1 MMKKEKEL
9 VPTLVKSL
17 LSSFTNLVK
26 DKVSKLPLY
35 EKLKNQKK
43 DQDGNYLFNSND
55 YKIVIDIHW
64 FYHIIIKLIRQ
75 IREIFDAPLSIFNK
89 ICKNNFDFDSLFKEI
104 FYDLVFYKEIA
115 YLLIHAEYNNST
127 PSIVADIVKKI
138 VDETR
143 KLMIFPQIKKI
154 NDLLNFDRK
163 SGNGYFEYITNLK
176 KSISDPVNEKFS
188 DLKTCIDEH
197 ETKNQNQPVYA
208 RSKKTEKEVT
218 TILKK

>member
-1 MMKKEKEL
+1 MKKEKEL

-17 LSSFTNLVK
+17 LSSFTNLVN

-43 DQDGNYLFNSND
+43 DQDGNYLFNTND

-64 FYHIIIKLIRQ
+64 FYDIIIKLIRQ

-127 PSIVADIVKKI
+127 PKFVIDILKKI
-138 VDETR
+138 ADETR
-143 KLMIFPQIKKI
+143 KLIICPQIKKI
-154 NDLLNFDRK
+154 NDLLNFERK
-163 SGNGYFEYITNLK
+163 SGYGYFEYITNLR
-176 KSISDPVNEKFS
+176 KSSSDPLNEKFS
-188 DLKTCIDEH
+188 DMITCINEH
-197 ETKNQNQPVYA
+197 ETKHQNQAIYA
-208 RSKKTEKEVT
+208 GSKRKEKEVT
-218 TILKK
+218 TILNK